1 MKHTKIVQCI
11 DIGNTRTSIG
21 IYEYGTIKRHTHIPT
36 KDLIKKKEFILP
48 PLLKRNVPVSY
59 CSVVPN
65 AEVELIKFTEDNFF
79 KVFNLNINTI
89 KSLPIT
95 YEFPDQIGQD
105 RLANSL
111 AVYLTHPLPCIVI
124 DIGTATTFDVITENE
139 GYIGGVIVPGPQ
151 GYLDFL
157 HQNTAL
163 LPKLK
168 YSKQDNKI
176 KIGKST
182 TEAMQIGASIG
193 YPAMIRGILNEIL
206 NSLKISNNKPKIIST
221 GGNQNILNHNN
232 ISCLPNLTLTGL
244 ELAFAQ
250 ND

>member
-1 MKHTKIVQCI
+1 MKYSESVQCI

-21 IYEYGTIKRHTHIPT
+21 SYENGIITKHTYIPT
-36 KDLIKKKEFILP
+36 IDLIQKKAKILS
-48 PLLKRNVPVSY
+48 PLLKYDIPVSY
-59 CSVVPN
+59 CSVVPS
-65 AEVELIKFTEDNFF
+65 AEMELIKFADENYL
-79 KVFNLNINTI
+79 KVFNLNINTV
-89 KSLPIT
+89 KKLPIN
-95 YEFPDQIGQD
+95 YKFPDQIGQD

-111 AVYLTHPLPCIVI
+111 AVYLSHDLPCIVL

-139 GYIGGVIVPGPQ
+139 GYVGGVIAPGPQ

-168 YSKQDNKI
+168 YSNQNIKL

-182 TEAMQIGASIG
+182 TEAMHIGTSIG
-193 YPAMIRGILNEIL
+193 YPSMVRGILNEI
-206 NSLKISNNKPKIIST
+206 ISELEKFSDKPKIITT
-221 GGNQNILNHNN
+221 GGNQDILNHDN

-244 ELAFAQ
+244 ALAFAQ
-250 ND
+250 NN